1 MQGQHRRALAQTREQ
16 VQVLALAQAVLAPR
30 LSSLLLPSSCRRRCF
45 PLSLSLRSQARR
57 LCRGRCV
64 ALGGRGGLGRG
75 RKEAQARM
83 LVRAQEWEQAQAA
96 RLIMALAQAQVQ
108 LP

>member
-1 MQGQHRRALAQTREQ
+1 
-16 VQVLALAQAVLAPR
+16 
-30 LSSLLLPSSCRRRCF
+30 
-45 PLSLSLRSQARR
+45 
-57 LCRGRCV
+57 
-64 ALGGRGGLGRG
+64 LGRG

-83 LVRAQEWEQAQAA
+83 LVRAQEWEQALAA